1 MRGMK
6 LFCLVGALLLLPLSA
21 TAAEVEVY
29 NPAGVRTDGKYVDF
43 FIRKSMDEQ
52 KITVPP
58 LSNRFTPGTT
68 EKIQVKDNAETEI
81 NRLFLLR
88 GWSDGLP
95 IILPTPECVEKML
108 EGTDY
113 APEDVIATRNPS
125 TVRPQWKSWR
135 STRSWRVPP
144 EHFPF
149 LIAAVS
155 ALASNGLRSTRPGH
169 DHRL

>member
-29 NPAGVRTDGKYVDF
+29 NPAGVRTDGKHVDF

-95 IILPTPECVEKML
+95 IILPTPERVEKC
-108 EGTDY
+108 
-113 APEDVIATRNPS
+113 
-125 TVRPQWKSWR
+125 WKEP
-135 STRSWRVPP
+135 TMPP
-144 EHFPF
+144 RTSSP
-149 LIAAVS
+149 
-155 ALASNGLRSTRPGH
+155 R
-169 DHRL
+169 

>member
-1 MRGMK
+1 MRGEI
-6 LFCLVGALLLLPLSA
+6 CSSGRSAAPASPVA

-113 APEDVIATRNPS
+113 APEDVIATLKPLDGQA
-125 TVRPQWKSWR
+125 TVEKLAVNAVMAGCR
-135 STRSWRVPP
+135 P